1 MSRPPSRGRLKAIA
15 VACERLLNSPS
26 TRKDNSVLPAMLTP
40 TPSQIDSRAQGLDV
54 ASSSLDRLRERLD
67 AMYTPLETAVKELRK
82 RRLHFAG
89 RTPGRDW
96 LPAGLPNH
104 PPGYAFLSRYIATPN
119 PETRRFLDLVDGTG
133 MLPVIAEFAQDKFV
147 TLNPLK
153 RALARMGI
161 QRGHNRHG
169 QALVEFINVL
179 DDNQQGR
186 PLAELKTFWG
196 QYLIA
201 FHHEL
206 LAYVLNGGGQPTVCD
221 TSRQCARA
229 GGTPAACYR
238 DFYLQ
243 LCVADGILFEDF
255 LLDQLE
261 LPYTRDVV
269 LPAFDEVTTRFGLRP
284 LIVHITLPEERNSPH
299 WYWYPRELKEFVK
312 NRLKEVRA

>member
-1 MSRPPSRGRLKAIA
+1 
-15 VACERLLNSPS
+15 
-26 TRKDNSVLPAMLTP
+26 
-40 TPSQIDSRAQGLDV
+40 
-54 ASSSLDRLRERLD
+54 
-67 AMYTPLETAVKELRK
+67 
-82 RRLHFAG
+82 
-89 RTPGRDW
+89 
-96 LPAGLPNH
+96 
-104 PPGYAFLSRYIATPN
+104 
-119 PETRRFLDLVDGTG
+119 
-133 MLPVIAEFAQDKFV
+133 
-147 TLNPLK
+147 
-153 RALARMGI
+153 MGI